1 MLGWQREPVE
11 EANMQGNICSTVGR
25 RAAWAAVGL
34 FLSIWAVAATGGN
47 GQPAPKSPGLR
58 IYFVDVEGGQSTLF
72 VTPEG
77 HSLLVDTGWT
87 GNNGRDADRIAAA
100 AKDAG
105 ISRLDY
111 VLLTHYHPD
120 HAGGLIEV
128 AERLPIGTVIDHG
141 ENTEPAEASTVPM
154 YAMYMGLVANGKV
167 KRLTPKPGD
176 QLPIPDM
183 DATVVSSA
191 GEVIERPLP
200 GAGEPNPACQG
211 ADLKPIGQ
219 TENPRSLGIRIV
231 FGKLRI
237 LDLGDLTVEK
247 EALLM
252 CPANK
257 LGRVDIFVVS
267 HHGTATSDSA
277 ALVHAIAPRV
287 AIMDNGGRKGGS
299 PSVWQT
305 IESSPGLEDLWQL
318 HTAEA
323 EGSRNVADAY
333 IANLS
338 GPDAGNYLKIKAWP
352 DGRFEVFNARTQA
365 TKEYPAR

>member
-1 MLGWQREPVE
+1 MRKSLYSRVR
-11 EANMQGNICSTVGR
+11 R
-25 RAAWAAVGL
+25 RAAG
-34 FLSIWAVAATGGN
+34 SAVAFFLTIGGIAAAA
-47 GQPAPKSPGLR
+47 GGAKPAPKSPGLR

-72 VTPEG
+72 VTPQG
-77 HSLLVDTGWT
+77 HSLLVDTGWA

-120 HAGGLIEV
+120 HAGGLAEV

-141 ENTEPAEASTVPM
+141 DNTEPTEESTVPM
-154 YAMYMGLVANGKV
+154 FKIYMWLVASGKV
-167 KRLTPKPGD
+167 KRLSPKPGD
-176 QLPIPDM
+176 KLPIPEM
-183 DATVVSSA
+183 EATVVSAA
-191 GEVIERPLP
+191 GEVIEKPLP
-200 GAGEPNPACQG
+200 GAGQPNPACEG
-211 ADLKPIGQ
+211 ADLKPSEQI
-219 TENPRSLGIRIV
+219 ENPRSLGIRIV

-237 LDLGDLTVEK
+237 LDLGDLTAEK

-257 LGRVDIFVVS
+257 LGRVEIFVVS

-277 ALVHAIAPRV
+277 ALVDAIAPRV

-299 PSVWQT
+299 PTVWKT

-323 EGSRNVADAY
+323 DGARNVADAY
-333 IANLS
+333 IANLP
-338 GPDAGNYLKIKAWP
+338 GPDAGNYLKLTAWP
-352 DGRFEVFNARTQA
+352 DGKFEVFNARTGA
-365 TKEYPAR
+365 TKSYPAH